1 MTLDLRRHPC
11 FSRDAS
17 HRFARIHLPV
27 APKCNMQC
35 HFCNRKFD
43 CQNESRPGV
52 TSTLLQPRQALEY
65 LRQAKQKVEKIAVV
79 GIAGPGDPFANAP
92 ETMETL
98 RLVRHDDPEMLLCVA
113 TNGLQIGPHIEEL
126 AELKVSHVT
135 LTINAVDPQI
145 GSRVYAWMRDGTR
158 VMHGVPA
165 AELLLQRQAGSH
177 SWPEGQG
184 GNGQGQRHCSARDQ
198 REPRRGGGSHRGG
211 GRGRPAQLHTAVPS
225 EGNDV

>member
-98 RLVRHDDPEMLLCVA
+98 HWSA
-113 TNGLQIGPHIEEL
+113 TMI
-126 AELKVSHVT
+126 
-135 LTINAVDPQI
+135 
-145 GSRVYAWMRDGTR
+145 RRCFCAWRPTVCR
-158 VMHGVPA
+158 SVPT
-165 AELLLQRQAGSH
+165 SK
-177 SWPEGQG
+177 SW
-184 GNGQGQRHCSARDQ
+184 RS
-198 REPRRGGGSHRGG
+198 
-211 GRGRPAQLHTAVPS
+211 
-225 EGNDV
+225 